1 MSALPRLNPAIVT
14 AATLAIAAI
23 GIAPSVA
30 EAQGRGT
37 MQVQAQVVSTDN
49 AFRSLDA
56 ARAAIR
62 EVSNPAASQSRVAAP
77 TVARVAMVREPRA
90 VVVTIDYSRN

>member
-1 MSALPRLNPAIVT
+1 MRARLTPGFVT

-23 GIAPSVA
+23 GIAPTIA

-37 MQVQAQVVSTDN
+37 MQVSARVVSADN

-62 EVSNPAASQSRVAAP
+62 EVSQPTARDGAEAVP
-77 TVARVAMVREPRA
+77 TVARVALVRDRHA